1 VVRDPAIHVEVLE
14 RIVAAGGTL
23 GLGARAL
30 IASPILGPEGNREF
44 LVHLQAGPS
53 CAEIDDLIREVTAA

>member
-1 VVRDPAIHVEVLE
+1 MRDTNVHRDVLQRVLE
-14 RIVAAGGTL
+14 QGNAL

-44 LVHLQAGPS
+44 LLEVHRGPN
-53 CAEIDDLIREVTAA
+53 CADIVGRIGEVTAS